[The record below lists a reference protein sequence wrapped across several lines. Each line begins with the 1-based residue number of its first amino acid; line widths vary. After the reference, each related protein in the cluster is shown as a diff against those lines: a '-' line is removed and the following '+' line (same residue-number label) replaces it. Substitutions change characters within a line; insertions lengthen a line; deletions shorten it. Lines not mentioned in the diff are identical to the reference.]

1 MHGSYEIAHVLSLV
15 WHSSSV
21 GAHSHSWKQGAELT
35 GLFWVYFHV
44 CSEQHL
50 PFCLIQV
57 TFLNETTGEYLFHV
71 VTFKVT
77 ASGPI
82 GTVKM
87 STAVRQR
94 VSSTVKVDNPLP
106 VPVTFDVTCEVPDV
120 SAPQHFTV
128 PAQSKVGAKLLRLTL
143 LSLLLARGGAL
154 EG

>member
-1 MHGSYEIAHVLSLV
+1 MHGSYEIPHVLSLV
-15 WHSSSV
+15 LHSSSV
-21 GAHSHSWKQGAELT
+21 GAHSHSWKQGAELG
-35 GLFWVYFHV
+35 GLFWVYFV
-44 CSEQHL
+44 VWNEQHL

-57 TFLNETTGEYLFHV
+57 TFLNETTGEYLFHM

-77 ASGPI
+77 ASGPM

-94 VSSTVKVDNPLP
+94 VSSTVKVENPLP
-106 VPVTFDVTCEVPDV
+106 VPVTFDINCQVPDV
-120 SAPQHFTV
+120 SVPQHFTV

-143 LSLLLARGGAL
+143 LSLLVAGGGAL